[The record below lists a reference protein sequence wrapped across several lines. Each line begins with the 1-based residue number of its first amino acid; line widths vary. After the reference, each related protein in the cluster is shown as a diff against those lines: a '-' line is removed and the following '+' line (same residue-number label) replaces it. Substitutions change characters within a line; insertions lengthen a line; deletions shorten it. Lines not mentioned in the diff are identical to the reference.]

1 MPKAGMAMEEGTIVQ
16 WFIKVGERVEEGE
29 PLLEIETDKVAMEI
43 ESPASGV
50 LLRILRNEGEV
61 VPVTQT
67 IGWIGEPGE
76 EIEEEPVFEAQAFR
90 EEIPARSEAKELVA
104 APGKKV
110 LHPAGAR
117 VAATPLARRLAA
129 QKGIDLI
136 MITPSGS
143 RGEVKARDIESV
155 AEISATPLARK
166 MAKDLGIDLAGV
178 DGTGFGGKIREAD
191 ILAVGKP
198 SSKDSAGAVSPR
210 EPVRVPMRGM
220 RKRIAE
226 RMLQSHLQAP
236 PVTLNVNVDVTDL
249 LEIRKCLNDSLDSKI
264 SINDFLLKVT
274 AIALREHPAIN
285 ASIDG
290 DEIVYHPD
298 INLGMAVA
306 LEEGLITP
314 VIRHA
319 DTLSLLQLSKVTKEL
334 SEKARG
340 GGLLPDD
347 YMGGT
352 FTVSNLGVYDI
363 VYFTPIINPPESGI
377 LGVCAIE
384 DRVRINGEKIEK
396 RKVMGLS
403 LTFDHRV
410 IDGAQSA
417 VFLKRIKSLLE
428 NPLELMA
435 Q

>member
-1 MPKAGMAMEEGTIVQ
+1 
-16 WFIKVGERVEEGE
+16 
-29 PLLEIETDKVAMEI
+29 
-43 ESPASGV
+43 
-50 LLRILRNEGEV
+50 
-61 VPVTQT
+61 
-67 IGWIGEPGE
+67 
-76 EIEEEPVFEAQAFR
+76 
-90 EEIPARSEAKELVA
+90 
-104 APGKKV
+104 
-110 LHPAGAR
+110 
-117 VAATPLARRLAA
+117 
-129 QKGIDLI
+129 

-155 AEISATPLARK
+155 TEIAATPLARK
-166 MAKDLGIDLAGV
+166 MAKDWGIDLAEV
-178 DGTGFGGKIREAD
+178 EGTGFGGKIREAD
-191 ILAVGKP
+191 ILAVGKR
-198 SSKDSAGAVSPR
+198 SAKDDAGAVSQR
-210 EPVRVPMRGM
+210 EPVRVPMKGM

-236 PVTLNVNVDVTDL
+236 PVTLNVNVDVTEL
-249 LEIRKCLNDSLDSKI
+249 LNIRKRLNESLDSKI
-264 SINDFLLKVT
+264 SVNDFLLKVT

-290 DEIVYHPD
+290 DEIVYHPVV
-298 INLGMAVA
+298 NLGMAVA
-306 LEEGLITP
+306 VEEGLITP

-319 DTLSLLQLSKVTKEL
+319 DTLSLLQLSKLTKEL
-334 SEKARG
+334 AEKARG

-352 FTVSNLGVYDI
+352 FTVSNLGIYDI

-417 VFLKRIKSLLE
+417 IFLKKIKSLLE